1 MAKVSLRIYNRE
13 IERLTDGGQID
24 EAIAHCRHILKSFPK
39 HLETYRLLGKAY
51 LEAKRHAEAADIFQ
65 RVLVS
70 APDDFVSHVGMSI
83 IHDEQRHLDEAIW
96 HMERAFESQPS
107 NAAIQAE
114 LQRLYGRRDGVEPA
128 KIRLTRGALAHMYLQ
143 GDLFAQAIAEIRSVL
158 DEDPSRTDMQ
168 VLLALAYFRAGQK
181 VEATEACSNLL
192 GKFPYCLDANR
203 ILVEILPSTGMAENT
218 QVYRHRVNEL
228 DPYSTGVSGS
238 IFHSEDVPDSAVTLE
253 HLEYKG
259 EAPPAEGDWRG
270 SLTTG
275 FEAAAARSAQ
285 PDWLRSAADESAPA
299 AFDSFAA
306 APEPAAPAAPAEEI
320 PDFLR
325 QAGWGESTGAF
336 DESAAPSAEEEAP
349 AEGLAKADLP
359 DWIKSMAPAE
369 PAAPPAA
376 ETEGADD
383 GVAWLESLTAAAAA
397 ATAAETPAPETPV
410 AEESTDWLKSLAAED
425 AFGAPSAPAESPA
438 EPAPGGAPVSGIGS
452 LGTSEAEQDAA
463 LRWLESLAE
472 KQGVASEE
480 LITDPNARLEKP
492 PEWVEQAKEISE
504 SGAGQEMPA
513 IFAEP
518 EAAAEMAAGKPAE
531 PLWPVDDSSVVTP
544 ADATG
549 VWLRE
554 LAEKDEEAQAAPP
567 PAEEIPLWSGEIEA
581 APKMEA
587 EPAGES
593 AVPSEDLP
601 EWLRG
606 LEKKEAEAAAPA
618 GEELPEWLKSE
629 RPVTGPL
636 ITEPTQ
642 PTDWMP
648 EPAEAALPPQPRTP
662 EPVAAQPK
670 VETPPAAKPRPKS
683 KRMVTM
689 PLVEPALAQ
698 ARDLILRGEIPD
710 ALKMYGGLIRKGKML
725 EEVTFDLKEA
735 LYRFPVEVSIWQALG
750 DAYMRANRLQDAL
763 DAYTKAE
770 ELLR

>member
-1 MAKVSLRIYNRE
+1 MAKVSLRVYNRE
-13 IERLTDGGQID
+13 IERLIDGGQTD
-24 EAIAHCRHILKSFPK
+24 EAIAHCRHILKTFPK

-51 LEAKRHAEAADIFQ
+51 LEAKRYPEAADLFQ

-70 APDDFVSHVGMSI
+70 VPDDFVSHVGMSI

-143 GDLFAQAIAEIRSVL
+143 GDLFAQAVAEIRSVL
-158 DEDPSRTDMQ
+158 DDDPSRTDMQ

-192 GKFPYCLDANR
+192 GKFPYCLEANR

-238 IFHSEDVPDSAVTLE
+238 IFHAEDVPDSAITLDR
-253 HLEYKG
+253 LEYKG
-259 EAPPAEGDWRG
+259 EVLPAETDWRG
-270 SLTTG
+270 SLATG
-275 FEAAAARSAQ
+275 FPAAARQEGQ
-285 PDWLRSAADESAPA
+285 PDWLRSAAEEPAPPA
-299 AFDSFAA
+299 APAFDSFAA
-306 APEPAAPAAPAEEI
+306 SPEPAAPAADEI

-336 DESAAPSAEEEAP
+336 DESAAPSAEEESP
-349 AEGLAKADLP
+349 AEELAKADLP

-369 PAAPPAA
+369 PAAAPAA
-376 ETEGADD
+376 ESEGADD

-397 ATAAETPAPETPV
+397 ATAAETPAPETP
-410 AEESTDWLKSLAAED
+410 AADESADWLKSLAAED
-425 AFGAPSAPAESPA
+425 AFGAPAEPPA
-438 EPAPGGAPVSGIGS
+438 EPAPGVAPASGIGN
-452 LGTSEAEQDAA
+452 LGTSEADQDAA

-480 LITDPNARLEKP
+480 LITDPSARLEKP
-492 PEWVEQAKEISE
+492 PEWVEQAKEMTE
-504 SGAGQEMPA
+504 AAAPA
-513 IFAEP
+513 ASSAQAEP
-518 EAAAEMAAGKPAE
+518 EAAAETPE
-531 PLWPVDDSSVVTP
+531 PLWPVDDSSVITP

-554 LAEKDEEAQAAPP
+554 LAEKDEEAQAAPTP
-567 PAEEIPLWSGEIEA
+567 PAEETPIWSGEIEA
-581 APKMEA
+581 VPKVEA

-593 AVPSEDLP
+593 VVSSEDLP

-606 LEKKEAEAAAPA
+606 LEKEGEAPPAAS
-618 GEELPEWLKSE
+618 EDLPEWLRGEK
-629 RPVTGPL
+629 PGTGPL
-636 ITEPTQ
+636 ITEPTR
-642 PTDWMP
+642 PTDWTPEPSQPAPPPQSWTP
-648 EPAEAALPPQPRTP
+648 EPA
-662 EPVAAQPK
+662 AAQPK
-670 VETPPAAKPRPKS
+670 VEPQPAAKPRPKS
-683 KRMVTM
+683 KRIVTM

-698 ARDLILRGEIPD
+698 ARDLIMRGEIPD
-710 ALKMYGGLIRKGKML
+710 ALKVYGGLIRKGKML

>member
-1 MAKVSLRIYNRE
+1 MYNRE
-13 IERLTDGGQID
+13 IERLIDGGQTD
-24 EAIAHCRHILKSFPK
+24 EAIAHCRHILKTFPK

-51 LEAKRHAEAADIFQ
+51 LEAKRHPEAADLFQ

-70 APDDFVSHVGMSI
+70 SPDDFVSHVGMSI

-143 GDLFAQAIAEIRSVL
+143 GDLFPQAIAEIRSVL
-158 DEDPSRTDMQ
+158 DEDPNRTDMQ

-181 VEATEACSNLL
+181 MEATETCSNLL
-192 GKFPYCLDANR
+192 SKFPYCLDANR
-203 ILVEILPSTGMAENT
+203 ILVEVLPSTGMAENT

-228 DPYSTGVSGS
+228 DPYSAGVSGS
-238 IFHSEDVPDSAVTLE
+238 IFHSEDVPDSAITLE

-259 EAPPAEGDWRG
+259 EALPAEGDWRG

-275 FEAAAARSAQ
+275 FEAAARQEAQ

-299 AFDSFAA
+299 PASTFDSFAA
-306 APEPAAPAAPAEEI
+306 APEPAAPAAPAEDI

-336 DESAAPSAEEEAP
+336 DESGAPSAAEEELP

-369 PAAPPAA
+369 PAAAPAA
-376 ETEGADD
+376 EGADD
-383 GVAWLESLTAAAAA
+383 GVAWLESLTAAAASATA
-397 ATAAETPAPETPV
+397 AGTPAAETPA
-410 AEESTDWLKSLAAED
+410 AEESADWLKSLAAED
-425 AFGAPSAPAESPA
+425 AFGTPPAPAEP
-438 EPAPGGAPVSGIGS
+438 EPGGAPASGIGD
-452 LGTSEAEQDAA
+452 LGTSEADQDAA

-492 PEWVEQAKEISE
+492 PAWVEQAKEMSE
-504 SGAGQEMPA
+504 PGAGEGMPA
-513 IFAEP
+513 MQEP
-518 EAAAEMAAGKPAE
+518 EPAADMPAEKPSE
-531 PLWPVDDSSVVTP
+531 PLWPEEDSSIVTP

-554 LAEKDEEAQAAPP
+554 LAEKDEEVQAAPP
-567 PAEEIPLWSGEIEA
+567 PPAEAVPLWSGEIEA
-581 APKMEA
+581 APKVEA
-587 EPAGES
+587 EAAGES
-593 AVPSEDLP
+593 AVPAEDLP

-606 LEKKEAEAAAPA
+606 LEKGTEAPPA
-618 GEELPEWLKSE
+618 VSEELPEWLRGGEK
-629 RPVTGPL
+629 PVTGPL
-636 ITEPTQ
+636 VTEPTR
-642 PTDWMP
+642 PTDWTP
-648 EPAEAALPPQPRTP
+648 EPTAAALPPQPWTP

-670 VETPPAAKPRPKS
+670 VEAKPRPKS
-683 KRMVTM
+683 KRVVTM

-698 ARDLILRGEIPD
+698 ARDLIMRGEIPD
-710 ALKMYGGLIRKGKML
+710 ALKFYGGLIRKGKML

>member
-1 MAKVSLRIYNRE
+1 MAKVSLRMYNRE
-13 IERLTDGGQID
+13 IERLIDAGQTD
-24 EAIAHCRHILKSFPK
+24 EAIAHCRHILKTFPK

-51 LEAKRHAEAADIFQ
+51 LEAKRHPEAADLFQ
-65 RVLVS
+65 RVLAA

-83 IHDEQRHLDEAIW
+83 IHDEQGHLDEAIW

-143 GDLFAQAIAEIRSVL
+143 GDLFPQAIAEIRSVL

-238 IFHSEDVPDSAVTLE
+238 IFHSEDVPDSAITLE

-259 EAPPAEGDWRG
+259 EAVPAEGDWRG

-275 FEAAAARSAQ
+275 FEAAKRTEQ

-299 AFDSFAA
+299 PASTFDSFAA
-306 APEPAAPAAPAEEI
+306 APEPAAPAEEI

-336 DESAAPSAEEEAP
+336 DESAAASAEEEVP

-369 PAAPPAA
+369 PAAPAPA
-376 ETEGADD
+376 ESEGEDD

-397 ATAAETPAPETPV
+397 ATAAESPAAETPAK
-410 AEESTDWLKSLAAED
+410 EEEPADWLKSLAAED
-425 AFGAPSAPAESPA
+425 AFGAPSAPAEAPAPA
-438 EPAPGGAPVSGIGS
+438 EPAPAAPVSGIGD

-480 LITDPNARLEKP
+480 LITDPSARLEKP
-492 PEWVEQAKEISE
+492 PEWVEQAKEMSE
-504 SGAGQEMPA
+504 TAAPAMPPA
-513 IFAEP
+513 QVEP
-518 EAAAEMAAGKPAE
+518 EPAAEFPQTGEPSE
-531 PLWPVDDSSVVTP
+531 PLWPVDDSSVITP

-554 LAEKDEEAQAAPP
+554 LAEKDEEAQAAPTP
-567 PAEEIPLWSGEIEA
+567 PAEEVPLWSGEIEA

-587 EPAGES
+587 EAAGES
-593 AVPSEDLP
+593 AVATEDLP

-606 LEKKEAEAAAPA
+606 LEKESAAPPSVS
-618 GEELPEWLKSE
+618 EELPEWLRSE
-629 RPVTGPL
+629 KPVTGPL
-636 ITEPTQ
+636 ITEPTR
-642 PTDWMP
+642 PTDWAP
-648 EPAEAALPPQPRTP
+648 EPAEPAPPPQPRTP
-662 EPVAAQPK
+662 APVAAQP
-670 VETPPAAKPRPKS
+670 TPPTVQPRPKA
-683 KRMVTM
+683 KRVVTM

-710 ALKMYGGLIRKGKML
+710 ALRVYGSLIRKGKML